1 MGTERNRG
9 GDGQM
14 PGRRNEEDQR
24 EREKALNLAS
34 AGKVHAKKAN
44 QEEIPKPVTLLR
56 QVDP

>member
-24 EREKALNLAS
+24 ERERERKHS
-34 AGKVHAKKAN
+34 
-44 QEEIPKPVTLLR
+44 I
-56 QVDP
+56 